1 MNKEIFKQVLGYQN
15 YLVSNM
21 GRVYSK
27 TRKKYLVPVKDGKGY
42 MYVNLSENGV
52 TKTCKIHRLVE

>member
-1 MNKEIFKQVLGYQN
+1 MNKEIFKQVLGYRD

-27 TRKKYLVPVKDGKGY
+27 KRKKYLIPVKDGKGY

-52 TKTCKIHRLVE
+52 TKTYKIHRLVE